1 MPDKLS
7 LLSKKKLIEM
17 LFSKGERSKF
27 SHLLMVRLA
36 TVPPPPV
43 TVSLTI
49 KYPGFFL
56 RLPLVLSDNYI
67 WVVKTTN
74 TFIPPDIWDLGDDHF
89 NH

>member
-36 TVPPPPV
+36 TVPPP
-43 TVSLTI
+43 SYGQSDHKI
-49 KYPGFFL
+49 PGFFL
-56 RLPLVLSDNYI
+56 RLPFIKVIPNTLAISDGFVLKSQKF
-67 WVVKTTN
+67 VR
-74 TFIPPDIWDLGDDHF
+74 
-89 NH
+89 

>member
-36 TVPPPPV
+36 KVPPP
-43 TVSLTI
+43 SYGQSDHKI
-49 KYPGFFL
+49 PGFFL
-56 RLPLVLSDNYI
+56 RLPLPNTLAISDGFVLKSQ
-67 WVVKTTN
+67 
-74 TFIPPDIWDLGDDHF
+74 FLF
-89 NH
+89 R